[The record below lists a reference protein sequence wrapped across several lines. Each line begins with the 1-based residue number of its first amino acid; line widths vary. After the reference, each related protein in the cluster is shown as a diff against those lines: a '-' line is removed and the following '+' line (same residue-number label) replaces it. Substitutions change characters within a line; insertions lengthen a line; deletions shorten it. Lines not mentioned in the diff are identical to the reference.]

1 MIQIFDYSILFFFMK
16 LMNYEIEIE
25 NYTMIKKLQM
35 IFPDIKYYIVY
46 RLSHNRKGQSS
57 TPGGMEKTRILF
69 ENTWMK
75 RQKRKRRKYF
85 RSSQRPGN
93 SIRENYLLVKRMDT
107 SRFFERDHLYQW
119 NFIQDIENHSD
130 INHIVITLRNSY

>member
-1 MIQIFDYSILFFFMK
+1 
-16 LMNYEIEIE
+16 MNYEIEIE

-69 ENTWMK
+69 ENTSMK
-75 RQKRKRRKYF
+75 RQKRKRRKVF
-85 RSSQRPGN
+85 PIFPTTWKFDTRKLST
-93 SIRENYLLVKRMDT
+93 RETYGYK
-107 SRFFERDHLYQW
+107 
-119 NFIQDIENHSD
+119 
-130 INHIVITLRNSY
+130 